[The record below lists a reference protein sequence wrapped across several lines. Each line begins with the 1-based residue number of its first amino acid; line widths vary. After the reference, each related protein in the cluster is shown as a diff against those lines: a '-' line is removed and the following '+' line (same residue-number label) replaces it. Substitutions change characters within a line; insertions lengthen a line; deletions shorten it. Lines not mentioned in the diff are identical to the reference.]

1 MTRLRQGFLS
11 DENMKK
17 ECLLHQP
24 IPMNRIDLLPQPME
38 NRSGIFTRPLKDPK
52 IIARPESAKV
62 MLDATQRLTGS
73 DLTVDYM
80 EAVKEEPKIVPMP
93 TYPRTL
99 PETQGIPVTPSY
111 GNAYSLSVLLYNA
124 LANTLGITSEALSA
138 GSDWSSSVSSATSVS
153 EATTPSEPDIAE
165 ITEDMTEQERQDYL
179 ESIRRRGFTYLIQPE
194 EGPVVIDPIPK
205 PVVSKTAPPKVPAVT
220 QTRPKVETLATIS
233 SEEVEVEEKPRL
245 VRQM

>member
-24 IPMNRIDLLPQPME
+24 IPMNRIDLLPRPME

-52 IIARPESAKV
+52 IIARPESAKI

-99 PETQGIPVTPSY
+99 PETQGIPVTPYY

-124 LANTLGITSEALSA
+124 LANQHGITSEALSA
-138 GSDWSSSVSSATSVS
+138 GSDWSSVSSATSVS
-153 EATTPSEPDIAE
+153 VDPYEPTLSEELEGAS
-165 ITEDMTEQERQDYL
+165 EQERHFLL
-179 ESIRRRGFTYLIQPE
+179 ESERRRIYKTYLFQDDPE
-194 EGPVVIDPIPK
+194 GGNPETNPYI
-205 PVVSKTAPPKVPAVT
+205 PVVSETAPPKVPEQKRPVMTLPELKKTEGESSGKSPVGPIAT
-220 QTRPKVETLATIS
+220 TR
-233 SEEVEVEEKPRL
+233 
-245 VRQM
+245 